1 MTTQELIEAC
11 RERQLQ
17 AMFGTDTYTDPLWGH
32 VADRLEELAGVP
44 ALLVAA
50 LYVLQRN
57 GIAL

>member
-32 VADRLEELAGVP
+32 VADRL
-44 ALLVAA
+44 
-50 LYVLQRN
+50 
-57 GIAL
+57 

>member
-50 LYVLQRN
+50 LQVIQRN

>member
-11 RERQLQ
+11 RERQL
-17 AMFGTDTYTDPLWGH
+17 AHALGTANSDPLWGT

-50 LYVLQRN
+50 LHVLQRN

>member
-17 AMFGTDTYTDPLWGH
+17 QLFGTDTVPDPLWCH

-50 LYVLQRN
+50 LHVLQRN